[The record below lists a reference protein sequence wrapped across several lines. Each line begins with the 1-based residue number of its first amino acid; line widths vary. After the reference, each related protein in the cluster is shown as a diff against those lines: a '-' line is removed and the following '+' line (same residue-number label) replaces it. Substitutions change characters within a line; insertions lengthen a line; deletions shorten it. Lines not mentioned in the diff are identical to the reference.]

1 MTRTARGTNMVDYVL
16 NSRFGH
22 DCTRHDGHN
31 QPFRVRL
38 TGYVFTVRCVGY
50 KKTILNCRHCRHSW
64 HQQKR
69 FCYWRA
75 GEDEEGNVHLLRKLR
90 QIPVRKDDLRK
101 NISIQHHQWRGWVFW
116 YPWQLIT
123 MAASNIN
130 YKTKKKSLLFNEFPF
145 LAKKSETRWVPKIK
159 FLHMIYAFCRHRA
172 AAPIAPTPSYTRVH
186 NVPTG
191 LAKSKM

>member
-130 YKTKKKSLLFNEFPF
+130 YKTKKNHYYLMNFLSWLKNLKLDECRKSSFFIWYMHF
-145 LAKKSETRWVPKIK
+145 
-159 FLHMIYAFCRHRA
+159 A
-172 AAPIAPTPSYTRVH
+172 ATERPHQSPPPPATPVSTMS
-186 NVPTG
+186 
-191 LAKSKM
+191 LQD